1 MIYIRSIP
9 SRAGVDC
16 EVRGPRAR
24 PIGCG
29 LLLTTV
35 AGGLLGVYLQ
45 RRSWS
50 HQYNVQL
57 AAAARDRAVA
67 LFEELSRL
75 LDRRL
80 YRMRRLYWTLRRE
93 RERPLSERGAKS
105 LEAYDAVLFEWNDNI
120 NRNLALLERSFGS
133 RMRKQLD
140 DEIGAT
146 MRSVGVALENEL
158 KNPSVSETDLNEI
171 GSRLGRLAN
180 LIYAYNVEMLALIQG
195 GTFDAARRPATPMT
209 MPG

>member
-1 MIYIRSIP
+1 VKSVVSALVP
-9 SRAGVDC
+9 LVVGF
-16 EVRGPRAR
+16 
-24 PIGCG
+24 
-29 LLLTTV
+29 LLTTV

-57 AAAARDRAVA
+57 AAAAKDRAVA
-67 LFEELSRL
+67 LFDELSRL

-133 RMRKQLD
+133 QMRKQLD

-146 MRSVGVALENEL
+146 MRFVGVALENEL
-158 KNPSVSETDLNEI
+158 KNPSASESDLNEI
-171 GSRLGRLAN
+171 GSRLGWLAN
-180 LIYAYNVEMLALIQG
+180 LIYTYNVEMLALIQG
-195 GTFDAARRPATPMT
+195 DTFDPARRPSTPMT
-209 MPG
+209 EPG

>member
-1 MIYIRSIP
+1 MKSVVSALVP
-9 SRAGVDC
+9 LVVGF
-16 EVRGPRAR
+16 
-24 PIGCG
+24 
-29 LLLTTV
+29 LLTTV

-67 LFEELSRL
+67 LFEELSRV

-146 MRSVGVALENEL
+146 MRAVGVVLENEL
-158 KNPSVSETDLNEI
+158 KNPSASETDLDEI

-209 MPG
+209 KPG

>member
-1 MIYIRSIP
+1 MKSVVSALVP
-9 SRAGVDC
+9 LVVGF
-16 EVRGPRAR
+16 
-24 PIGCG
+24 
-29 LLLTTV
+29 LLTTV

-158 KNPSVSETDLNEI
+158 KNPNASETDLNEI
-171 GSRLGRLAN
+171 GSRLARLAN

-209 MPG
+209 KPG

>member
-1 MIYIRSIP
+1 VKSVVSALVP
-9 SRAGVDC
+9 LVVGF
-16 EVRGPRAR
+16 
-24 PIGCG
+24 
-29 LLLTTV
+29 LLTTV

-57 AAAARDRAVA
+57 AAAARDRAIA

-158 KNPSVSETDLNEI
+158 KNPNASETDLNEI
-171 GSRLGRLAN
+171 GSRLARLGN

-209 MPG
+209 KPG

>member
-1 MIYIRSIP
+1 VVSTLVP
-9 SRAGVDC
+9 VVVGF
-16 EVRGPRAR
+16 
-24 PIGCG
+24 
-29 LLLTTV
+29 LLTTV
-35 AGGLLGVYLQ
+35 VGGLLGVYLQ

-57 AAAARDRAVA
+57 AAARRDRAVA

-105 LEAYDAVLFEWNDNI
+105 LEDYDAVLFEWNDNI

-133 RMRKQLD
+133 RMRERLD
-140 DEIGAT
+140 YEIGAT
-146 MRSVGVALENEL
+146 MRSVGVSLENEL
-158 KNPSVSETDLNEI
+158 KNPSASEADLNEI
-171 GSRLGRLAN
+171 DSRLGRLAN
-180 LIYAYNVEMLALIQG
+180 LIYAYNIEMLASIQT
-195 GTFDAARRPATPMT
+195 GTLTPPT
-209 MPG
+209 NPPPSVAKQA

>member
-1 MIYIRSIP
+1 MKSVVSALVP
-9 SRAGVDC
+9 LVVGF
-16 EVRGPRAR
+16 
-24 PIGCG
+24 
-29 LLLTTV
+29 LLTTV
-35 AGGLLGVYLQ
+35 VGGLLGVYLQ
-45 RRSWS
+45 RRSWC

-93 RERPLSERGAKS
+93 RKRPLSDRGAKS

-133 RMRKQLD
+133 QMRKQLD

-146 MRSVGVALENEL
+146 VRSVSVALENEL
-158 KNPSVSETDLNEI
+158 KNPSASETDLNEI
-171 GSRLGRLAN
+171 GSRLARLAN
-180 LIYAYNVEMLALIQG
+180 LIYTYNVEMLALIDG
-195 GTFDAARRPATPMT
+195 DTFDPARRPATPMT
-209 MPG
+209 KPR

>member
-1 MIYIRSIP
+1 VKSVVSALVP
-9 SRAGVDC
+9 LVVGF
-16 EVRGPRAR
+16 
-24 PIGCG
+24 
-29 LLLTTV
+29 LLTTV
-35 AGGLLGVYLQ
+35 VGGLLGVYLQ

-57 AAAARDRAVA
+57 AAARRDRAVA

-80 YRMRRLYWTLRRE
+80 YRMRRLYWTIRRE

-105 LEAYDAVLFEWNDNI
+105 LEDYDAVLFEWNDNI

-133 RMRKQLD
+133 RMRERLD
-140 DEIGAT
+140 NEIGAT

-158 KNPSVSETDLNEI
+158 KNPSASETDLNEI
-171 GSRLGRLAN
+171 DSRLDRLAN
-180 LIYAYNVEMLALIQG
+180 LIYAYNIEMLASIQG
-195 GTFDAARRPATPMT
+195 GTFDAARGPATSMT
-209 MPG
+209 KQG